1 MMVKKKISP
10 IHLLASSLRNCLMKI
25 MCIEAK
31 FRGWDIGEMQ
41 IDFCR
46 KMKSDVPRKKE
57 FYSRNFHTI

>member
-1 MMVKKKISP
+1 
-10 IHLLASSLRNCLMKI
+10 MKI

-57 FYSRNFHTI
+57 FYSRSFHAI